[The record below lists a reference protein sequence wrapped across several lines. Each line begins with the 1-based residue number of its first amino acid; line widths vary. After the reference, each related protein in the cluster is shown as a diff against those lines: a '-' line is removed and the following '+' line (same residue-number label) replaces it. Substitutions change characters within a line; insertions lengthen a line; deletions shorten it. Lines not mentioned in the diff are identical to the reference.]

1 MGVYG
6 SNGLSLFWV
15 WRFAL
20 CLSTCNVVFALIN
33 KKCFTIEEHLLR
45 DMPKTAHCHGY
56 SGKGFYADCNIT
68 DLRKDLSEVTPQ
80 VRSLCISGDIKSIPA
95 NAFANF
101 PSLEVLEINGYNL
114 MSIESGA
121 FSGLTNLKYLW
132 MLFTDG
138 EECSSVAMDSLVFA
152 GLANLEELTLIG
164 VKLANVSS
172 SLFDPLTKINKL
184 KLSRICEQ
192 DLAVVFCY
200 LPVGMSHLKD
210 LEVTDS
216 FISTITDNGCPDG
229 SRTWPSNVLAG
240 IQNLDLTGNPIK
252 VIQAHSLLAFQN
264 LSSLMMEFR
273 GEWLG
278 KIWESGIGQVGDLCL
293 RGHVIYKYS
302 TNVSELCHLISRL
315 SPHSLSLSYIKID
328 RWTAEDLKDCGTKL
342 RELDFENSEVIEMDF
357 GFWKEKPEI
366 QTLMMADM
374 KLKEAP
380 FCDAANGT
388 LWSLKTL
395 DLSRNFMT
403 DVKGDQFACMPLLEK
418 LVLNNNAIKTLMP
431 HAFRGFQHLKILDL
445 GTNKI
450 SQLSLKDFRYLKSLE
465 ILLINDNLLENIE
478 DGTFRY
484 QQELRELEFGKLEY
498 VYTLHLDKIFTQ
510 FPPKMQRLSIDT
522 HYGTTFYED
531 LYATPPEGMFDL
543 ELIGGRV
550 AFSSCNSSIYRAVR
564 ELKVTSSH
572 FICKSDFM
580 IPYFPNL
587 ESFEMIEV
595 SESAFMTYG
604 PINLLHR
611 LKRLKLFNL
620 NFTNHTDVGTVFQN
634 LRQLQILVLV
644 NCRLS
649 FLTKS
654 MFKDLISLQ
663 LLFLHSDSPLVLVDG
678 LFDVLPALSV
688 FVLDKVNF
696 QCDCENGWILDWADS
711 TKKVQVI
718 YAQKQ
723 ECTWHYQKRN
733 FLATM
738 EKLCQ
743 TDTQFVCYV
752 ATAATISL
760 MMFLAVGYH
769 FARWPTVILYFRLR
783 GFVEKRFGR
792 QWQRRRRRLEQMDGD
807 LEEVKYDAFV
817 SYCSRDEAW
826 VQEEMV
832 PRLEEQGHLRLRL
845 CLHNR
850 DFEVG
855 KGIVDNI
862 AESIY
867 SSQCTVCL
875 ISRCYLRSDW
885 CGLEMR
891 LATHRQLEGQNYRLI
906 LVFLEHI
913 SPFEL
918 SAFHRLARLVRSH
931 TYLDWPEDEA
941 DRVNFWDRLRRNI
954 AEEDMNAS

>member
-6 SNGLSLFWV
+6 SNLLSLCWV

-20 CLSTCNVVFALIN
+20 CLSICNVVFALIN

-45 DMPKTAHCHGY
+45 DMPRTEHCHRY

-68 DLRKDLSEVTPQ
+68 DLRKDLSEVSPQ
-80 VRSLCISGDIKSIPA
+80 VRSLCISGDIKRIPA

-114 MSIESGA
+114 MSVEAYA
-121 FSGLTNLKYLW
+121 FSGLTNLRYLW
-132 MLFTDG
+132 MLFDDA
-138 EECSSVAMDSLVFA
+138 ECSSVAMDSLAFA

-164 VKLANVSS
+164 VKFENVSS
-172 SLFDPLTKINKL
+172 RLFDPLTKVNKI

-192 DLAVVFCY
+192 DLGVVFCY
-200 LPVGMSHLKD
+200 LSIGMSHLKD
-210 LEVTDS
+210 LEVIDS
-216 FISTITDNGCPDG
+216 FISTIMNNGCPDG
-229 SRTWPSNVLAG
+229 SRTWPLNVLAG

-252 VIQAHSLLAFQN
+252 VIQANSLIVFQN
-264 LSSLMMEFR
+264 LSSLIIEFR

-278 KIWESGIGQVGDLCL
+278 KIWESGIGQVGHLCL
-293 RGHVIYKYS
+293 RGNVMDKYS

-342 RELDFENSEVIEMDF
+342 RELDFENSEVFDIDF

-366 QTLMMADM
+366 QMLMMADM

-388 LWSLKTL
+388 IWSLKTL
-395 DLSRNFMT
+395 DLSRNLMT
-403 DVKGDQFACMPLLEK
+403 DVKGDEFACMPLLEK
-418 LVLNNNAIKTLMP
+418 LVLSNNAIQTLMP

-465 ILLINDNLLENIE
+465 VLLINDNLIKKIE
-478 DGTFRY
+478 DGTFRH
-484 QQELRELEFGKLEY
+484 QQELRELEFGRLEY
-498 VYTLHLDKIFTQ
+498 VYTLHLDKIFTR
-510 FPPKMQRLSIDT
+510 FPPKMQRLSIDA

-531 LYATPPEGMFDL
+531 FYAAPPEGMFDL
-543 ELIGGRV
+543 ELIGERLE
-550 AFSSCNSSIYRAVR
+550 FLSCNSSIYRAVR
-564 ELKVTSSH
+564 ELKVTSSY
-572 FICKSDFM
+572 FICLNDFV

-587 ESFEMIEV
+587 ESFEMIQVTER
-595 SESAFMTYG
+595 AFMFYG
-604 PINLLHR
+604 AINVLHR
-611 LKRLKLFNL
+611 LKRLKLINL
-620 NFTNHTDVGTVFQN
+620 NFTNNTDAEIAFQN

-663 LLFLHSDSPLVLVDG
+663 LLRLYSDSPLVLVDG

-696 QCDCENGWILDWADS
+696 QCDCENNWILDWADS
-711 TKKVQVI
+711 TKQVQVI

-743 TDTQFVCYV
+743 TDTQFVCFV
-752 ATAATISL
+752 ATATTICL

-769 FARWPTVILYFRLR
+769 FARWPTVILYFL
-783 GFVEKRFGR
+783 
-792 QWQRRRRRLEQMDGD
+792 L
-807 LEEVKYDAFV
+807 L
-817 SYCSRDEAW
+817 
-826 VQEEMV
+826 
-832 PRLEEQGHLRLRL
+832 
-845 CLHNR
+845 
-850 DFEVG
+850 
-855 KGIVDNI
+855 
-862 AESIY
+862 
-867 SSQCTVCL
+867 
-875 ISRCYLRSDW
+875 
-885 CGLEMR
+885 
-891 LATHRQLEGQNYRLI
+891 
-906 LVFLEHI
+906 
-913 SPFEL
+913 
-918 SAFHRLARLVRSH
+918 
-931 TYLDWPEDEA
+931 
-941 DRVNFWDRLRRNI
+941 WD
-954 AEEDMNAS
+954 